1 MIPHRHKGIFIMKGK
16 QDAMLTRN
24 MDPGKDVYGEKRIQ
38 VEDEAS
44 GGKIE
49 YRVWNPFRSKLG
61 AAVLKGVA
69 NIYIQPGGTLLYL
82 GAASG
87 TTVSHCSDM
96 VGEKGVVYAVEFS
109 PRCGRDLLS
118 VAQRRRNIVPIIED
132 ARKPLKYRMITGM
145 VDVVFSDVAQPDQ
158 ARIVGLNAKYFL
170 KTGGHLVM
178 SIKANCVD
186 STMAPEHVIAA
197 EVETLRTE
205 GFFMEEQISL
215 EPYERDHA
223 VVIASYRQ
231 KSKNRS

>member
-1 MIPHRHKGIFIMKGK
+1 MIPGK
-16 QDAMLTRN
+16 A
-24 MDPGKDVYGEKRIQ
+24 VYGEKRISLKA
-38 VEDEAS
+38 DEQS
-44 GGKIE
+44 EPLE

-61 AAVLKGVA
+61 AAVLSGIQNV
-69 NIYIQPGGTLLYL
+69 YIKPGGKLLYL

-87 TTVSHCSDM
+87 TTVSHCSDI
-96 VGEKGVVYAVEFS
+96 VGPEGVVYAVEFS

-145 VDVVFSDVAQPDQ
+145 CDVVFSDVAQPDQ

-186 STMAPEHVIAA
+186 S
-197 EVETLRTE
+197 
-205 GFFMEEQISL
+205 
-215 EPYERDHA
+215 
-223 VVIASYRQ
+223 
-231 KSKNRS
+231 

>member
-1 MIPHRHKGIFIMKGK
+1 M
-16 QDAMLTRN
+16 
-24 MDPGKDVYGEKRIQ
+24 
-38 VEDEAS
+38 
-44 GGKIE
+44 
-49 YRVWNPFRSKLG
+49 G

-69 NIYIQPGGTLLYL
+69 NIYIKPGAKLLYL

-87 TTVSHCSDM
+87 TTVSHCSDI
-96 VGEKGVVYAVEFS
+96 VGPEGVVYAVEFS

-145 VDVVFSDVAQPDQ
+145 CDVVFSDVAQPDQ
-158 ARIVGLNAKYFL
+158 ARIVGLNSKYFL

-205 GFFMEEQISL
+205 GFFMQEQVSL

-223 VVIASYRQ
+223 VVIASYR
-231 KSKNRS
+231 KRA

>member
-1 MIPHRHKGIFIMKGK
+1 VAVVPHRHQGIFIMKGK
-16 QDAMLTRN
+16 QDAMLTKN
-24 MDPGKDVYGEKRIQ
+24 MDPGNDVYGEKRIQ
-38 VEDEAS
+38 VDDDS
-44 GGKIE
+44 GGRIE

-69 NIYIQPGGTLLYL
+69 NIYIKPGGKLLYL

-87 TTVSHCSDM
+87 TTVSHCSDI
-96 VGEKGVVYAVEFS
+96 VGAEGVVYAVEFS

-197 EVETLRTE
+197 EVETLRSE
-205 GFFMEEQISL
+205 GFFMQEQISL

-231 KSKNRS
+231 KSR

>member
-1 MIPHRHKGIFIMKGK
+1 VAVIPHRHQGIFIMKGK
-16 QDAMLTRN
+16 QDAMLTKN
-24 MDPGKDVYGEKRIQ
+24 MDPGNDVYGEKRIQ
-38 VEDEAS
+38 VEEDN
-44 GGKIE
+44 GTRTE

-69 NIYIQPGGTLLYL
+69 NIYIKPGGKLLYL

-87 TTVSHCSDM
+87 TTVSHCSDI
-96 VGEKGVVYAVEFS
+96 VGPEGVVYAVEFS

-197 EVETLRTE
+197 EVETLRGE
-205 GFFMEEQISL
+205 GFFMQEQISL

-231 KSKNRS
+231 KA

>member
-1 MIPHRHKGIFIMKGK
+1 L
-16 QDAMLTRN
+16 LTKN
-24 MDPGKDVYGEKRIQ
+24 LDPGRDVYGEKR
-38 VEDEAS
+38 VSVDDN
-44 GGKIE
+44 GTRTE

-61 AAVLKGVA
+61 ASILKGVA
-69 NIYIQPGGTLLYL
+69 NVYIGPNKKLLYL

-87 TTVSHCSDM
+87 TTVSHCSDI
-96 VGEKGVVYAVEFS
+96 VGAKGVVYAVEFS
-109 PRCGRDLLS
+109 ARCGRDLLS

-132 ARKPLKYRMITGM
+132 ARKPLKYRMIVGM

-158 ARIVGLNAKYFL
+158 ARIVALNAKYFL

-197 EVETLRTE
+197 EVETLRNE
-205 GFFMEEQISL
+205 GFYMQEQISL

-223 VVIASYRQ
+223 VVIASYRV
-231 KSKNRS
+231 KTNTN